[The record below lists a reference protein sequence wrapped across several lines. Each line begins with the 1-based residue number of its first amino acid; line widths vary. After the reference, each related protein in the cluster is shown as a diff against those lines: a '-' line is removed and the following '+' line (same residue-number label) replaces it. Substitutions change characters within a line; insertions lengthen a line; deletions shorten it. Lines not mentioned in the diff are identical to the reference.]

1 MALETATETER
12 CTFLKPLPG
21 FNIDEF
27 PYMIA
32 RTGSTV
38 DLINAKTG
46 KIFTLVES
54 ELKQIYPFPTSTV
67 INLEN
72 GQFKFYYVETSGE
85 NESELKSCCFNKS
98 LILEKFGYGKI
109 V

>member
-21 FNIDEF
+21 FNIDDF

-32 RTGSTV
+32 RTGMTV

-46 KIFTLVES
+46 KIFTLVKS
-54 ELKQIYPFPTSTV
+54 ELK
-67 INLEN
+67 
-72 GQFKFYYVETSGE
+72 
-85 NESELKSCCFNKS
+85 
-98 LILEKFGYGKI
+98 
-109 V
+109 